1 IVAGRSGDSQAGT
14 LLAQIAND
22 RNRSGF
28 ARATALDLLRDYPE
42 DASSTAA
49 SSSRDGDPLVRA
61 AYAGAIQEIP
71 FAARVTL
78 AAPLLDVS
86 VGAWSVEAAGS
97 LGIVPREFLS
107 PGQRKRLDAADRE
120 YEEGLEVMAGMPATY
135 LNLAILEEER
145 GRLDLAERSYRR
157 ALQTD

>member
-1 IVAGRSGDSQAGT
+1 HSPGSRGAQCVSCHMPQRTYMEIHARRDHFIRPPRPDESVAFHTQNACNGCHTDRATSWAATTVRAWFGSGLRDSSYTRAIVAGRSGDSQAGT

-71 FAARVTL
+71 FAERV
-78 AAPLLDVS
+78 
-86 VGAWSVEAAGS
+86 
-97 LGIVPREFLS
+97 
-107 PGQRKRLDAADRE
+107 
-120 YEEGLEVMAGMPATY
+120 
-135 LNLAILEEER
+135 
-145 GRLDLAERSYRR
+145 
-157 ALQTD
+157 